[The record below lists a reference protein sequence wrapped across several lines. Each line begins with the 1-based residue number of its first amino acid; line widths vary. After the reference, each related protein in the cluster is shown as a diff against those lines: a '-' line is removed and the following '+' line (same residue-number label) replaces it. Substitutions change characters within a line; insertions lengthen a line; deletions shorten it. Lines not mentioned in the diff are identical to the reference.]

1 MDKRIKYLIGID
13 TETANGIKTDKGM
26 DLSQSLPYDIG
37 WQVTDKRAN
46 VYLERSFIVSEI
58 FYGMRDVMKSAYYA
72 EKIPRY
78 ERDIAEGKRLVLSI
92 NSIKRIF
99 AHDCKVWNVE
109 AIFAYN
115 TRFDLNALNN
125 VIRYIT
131 KSEQRYFFPFNIE
144 LWDAMKMVNDTLAK
158 QPSYKRFCMEHGYMT
173 AHKTPRPRIT
183 AEIVTRY
190 LTGEHDFDESH
201 TGLEDV
207 RIEAKILAHC
217 FRQHKA
223 MRKRLFEGQSKYE
236 PFPDILVWKKQK
248 LYMAWG

>member
-13 TETANGIKTDKGM
+13 TETANGIKTEKGL
-26 DLSQSLPYDIG
+26 DLTQSLPYDIG

-46 VYLERSFIVSEI
+46 VYLERSFIVEEI
-58 FYGMRDVMKSAYYA
+58 FFGMRDMMKSAYYA
-72 EKIPRY
+72 EKLPRY
-78 ERDIAEGKRLVLSI
+78 EQEIAEGKRIVASI
-92 NSIKRIF
+92 KTIKRIF
-99 AHDCKVWNVE
+99 AEDCAMWNVQ
-109 AIFAYN
+109 AVFAYN
-115 TRFDLNALNN
+115 TRFDLTALNN

-158 QPSYKRFCMEHGYMT
+158 QSSYKRYCVEHGYLT
-173 AHKTPRPRIT
+173 AHKTPRPRVT

-207 RIEAKILAHC
+207 RIEAKILAYC
-217 FRQHKA
+217 FTQHKA
-223 MRKRLFEGQSKYE
+223 MRKKLFDNQRDFYPWPE
-236 PFPDILVWKKQK
+236 ILIWRQQK
-248 LYMAWG
+248 LNMAWG